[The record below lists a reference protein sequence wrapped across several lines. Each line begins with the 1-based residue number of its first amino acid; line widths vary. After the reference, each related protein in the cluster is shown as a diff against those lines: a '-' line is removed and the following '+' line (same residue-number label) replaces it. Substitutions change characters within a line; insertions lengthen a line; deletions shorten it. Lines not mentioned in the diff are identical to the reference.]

1 MSKKSFLASVYR
13 YNPFTDR
20 KPYYV
25 KYEIEAGGKMKVLDV
40 LRYIQRNFDGELAFR
55 SSCGI
60 GRCGSCAV
68 VVNGK
73 PVLSCKEYIEN
84 IDIVIEPLAN
94 YPVIKDLIID
104 REPYNN
110 KLKHIRPF
118 LENTARGTKQV
129 AQEDYQQYK
138 YFTCCVECL
147 CCMSVC
153 PSFSRVP
160 LEFYGP
166 CIFVQ
171 LARYKSH
178 PLDGGARILMVKYG
192 GLHNCISCKRCTA
205 VCPQGIDIYNDVVVP
220 FRTAILREGGDS
232 F

>member
-1 MSKKSFLASVYR
+1 MKKSFIASVYR
-13 YNPFTDR
+13 YNSFTDR
-20 KPYYV
+20 KPYYG

-73 PVLSCKEYIEN
+73 PVLSCMEYVEN
-84 IDIVIEPLAN
+84 TDIVIEPLAN

-110 KLKHIRPF
+110 KIKHIRPF
-118 LENTARGTKQV
+118 LDKTGEVTRTVDKG
-129 AQEDYQQYK
+129 DYQQYEQ
-138 YFTCCVECL
+138 FSRCVECL

-160 LEFYGP
+160 HEFYGP

-171 LARYKSH
+171 LARYRAH
-178 PLDGGARILMVKYG
+178 PLDGGARILTAKYG
-192 GLHNCISCKRCTA
+192 GVYSCLSCKRCTA
-205 VCPQGIDIYNDVVVP
+205 VCPQGIDIYNNVVVP
-220 FRTAILREGGDS
+220 FRTAIMRKGGVI
-232 F
+232 